1 MKKTARTIAPV
12 LCLTLAFGATFEI
25 RAGQPRSK
33 TSNTHPRTR
42 KKTKPVPA
50 GTWGGMHVRLTVTA
64 NGAEVEFDCA
74 HGSIDRRIVMDRSGR
89 FDVNGTFE
97 LEGGPVTMPV
107 EGSTAA
113 KSFVARYRGRVTRGK
128 MILILTRSAT
138 GYQEEEFS
146 LTYGQTPTLEKCY

>member
-1 MKKTARTIAPV
+1 MKKTARTIAPI

-74 HGSIDRRIVMDRSGR
+74 HGSIDRPIILDGNGS
-89 FDVNGTFE
+89 FDVTGTFE
-97 LEGGPVTMPV
+97 PEGGPVSMPV
-107 EGSTAA
+107 EGSTIT

-128 MILILTRSAT
+128 MTLILIRSAT
-138 GYQEEEFS
+138 GNQEEEFF
-146 LTYGQTPTLEKCY
+146 LTHGQTPVLEKCY